1 MENKKRKAVYNREA
15 DLRYLESEE
24 AKKNKN
30 YLNKKSVTKNFIL
43 KSATD
48 EDIILVRE
56 WLSERLNE
64 V

>member
-1 MENKKRKAVYNREA
+1 MENEKRKAVYNRKA
-15 DLRYLESEE
+15 DLRYLESDE

-48 EDIILVRE
+48 EDIYLVKS

-64 V
+64 S

>member
-1 MENKKRKAVYNREA
+1 MENKKRKAIYNRKA
-15 DLRYLESEE
+15 DLRYLESEK
-24 AKKNKN
+24 AKANKN
-30 YLNKKSVTKNFIL
+30 YLNKKSVAKNFIL

-56 WLSERLNE
+56 WLNERINE

>member
-1 MENKKRKAVYNREA
+1 MEKRKRKATYNREA
-15 DLRYLESEE
+15 DLRYLESEK

-48 EDIILVRE
+48 EDIFIVRE
-56 WLSERLNE
+56 WLNERINE